1 MSARFQNFWPGFSFD
16 ETVASN
22 RFLAS
27 DLAAHPL
34 VIGSVFGRSPER
46 FNVLFSG
53 ECLHSIC
60 WLDDHFEWED
70 GRGTGSAEWFV
81 GVPRICHVRALW
93 QPLFY
98 FFWADYRDERNVSV
112 KLLAKKHKEFGVSV
126 LMNNH
131 SWGSLARRR
140 FDIAHAL
147 SHFLPVH
154 ANSAMQVG
162 APVNSQVTYH
172 DVPAGFGS
180 KLSFVSRFTHHLCF
194 ENETFPGYLT
204 EKLFDPLFV
213 GAVPLYAGD
222 PLAGEWF
229 DSESFVDCINLN
241 AAEIAA
247 AVLSRTEMVRYV
259 SGRRETLCRI
269 SFEEMQSHTRAFHL
283 KILSQL

>member
-1 MSARFQNFWPGFSFD
+1 MSARFENFWPGFSFD
-16 ETVASN
+16 ETIPSY

-27 DLAAHPL
+27 DLAAQPL
-34 VIGSVFGRSPER
+34 VIGSVFGRSTER

-53 ECLHSIC
+53 ECLRSIC
-60 WLDDHFEWED
+60 WRDDHFEWED

-81 GVPRICHVRALW
+81 GIPRVSHHQALW

-98 FFWADYRDERNVSV
+98 FFWADYRDETNVSV
-112 KLLAKKHKEFGVSV
+112 KSLTQNHKEYGVSV

-147 SHFLPVH
+147 SHFVPVH
-154 ANSAMQVG
+154 ANSAMQAG
-162 APVNSQVTYH
+162 APADSQVTYH
-172 DVPAGFGS
+172 DVPAGFGN

-204 EKLFDPLFV
+204 EKLFDPLIV
-213 GAVPLYAGD
+213 GSVPLYAGD

-229 DSESFVDCINLN
+229 DAYSFVDCIDLN
-241 AAEIAA
+241 AEEIAA
-247 AVLSRTEMVRYV
+247 VVRSRTEIVEYV
-259 SGRRETLCRI
+259 ARRRETLCRI
-269 SFEEMQSHTRAFHL
+269 SFEDMESQTRAFHRR
-283 KILSQL
+283 ILSQL